1 MVVKRNNSKINRRN
15 KMSFIK
21 EQIESKMKE
30 LEDKMIEEL
39 PKRLE
44 DPAIKKKVVD
54 KLNSAIN
61 IPILNESVEEKI
73 FGAIYDVV
81 ASVIIKALSK

>member
-1 MVVKRNNSKINRRN
+1 
-15 KMSFIK
+15 MSFIK
-21 EQIESKMKE
+21 DQIEGKMKE
-30 LEDKMIEEL
+30 LEDKIVEEL
-39 PKRLE
+39 PKKLE

-54 KLNSAIN
+54 KLNAAVN

-81 ASVIIKALSK
+81 VKVIVKALSK

>member
-1 MVVKRNNSKINRRN
+1 
-15 KMSFIK
+15 MSFIK
-21 EQIESKMKE
+21 EQIEGKMKE
-30 LEDKMIEEL
+30 LEDKIVEGL
-39 PKRLE
+39 PKKLE

-54 KLNSAIN
+54 KLNAAVN

-81 ASVIIKALSK
+81 SSVIIKALSK